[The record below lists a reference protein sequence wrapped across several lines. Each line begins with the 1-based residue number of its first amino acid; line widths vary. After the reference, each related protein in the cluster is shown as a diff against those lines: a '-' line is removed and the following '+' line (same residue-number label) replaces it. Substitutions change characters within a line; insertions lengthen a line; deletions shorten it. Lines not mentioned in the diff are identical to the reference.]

1 MTITA
6 PIKRPIKQPIRASI
20 TPTSRL
26 TAVLAIAATAGIVL
40 ATPVGAQTVAS
51 AGATSTSVASA
62 PFCGIYWGSL
72 PKVSSIGLSDAVIS
86 NVRSGQHDCY
96 DRLVFDVQ
104 GPVGGYQVQYD
115 PGHTMYSTSG
125 DYPRGGAYLLI
136 WINNVVVPRPA
147 PSHASTAV
155 VDPDEVTDVTGY
167 RTFRQV
173 KELIYGPQ
181 GPNGPKGDLFALGV
195 RARLPFRVITL
206 DGPGANSRLVIDVAH
221 HW

>member
-1 MTITA
+1 M
-6 PIKRPIKQPIRASI
+6 
-20 TPTSRL
+20 TSRL
-26 TAVLAIAATAGIVL
+26 TAVLAIAATAGIAL
-40 ATPVGAQTVAS
+40 ATPVSAQTLES
-51 AGATSTSVASA
+51 GGATTTTSVASA

-72 PKVSSIGLSDAVIS
+72 PKVSSIPLSYGVIS

-104 GPVGGYQVQYD
+104 GPVGGYRVQYD
-115 PGHTMYSTSG
+115 PDHTMYWTSG
-125 DYPRGGAYLLI
+125 DYPRGGAYLMI
-136 WINNVVVPRPA
+136 WINNVVVPQPA

-155 VDPDEVTDVTGY
+155 VNPDEVTDVTGY

-181 GPNGPKGDLFALGV
+181 GPHGPEGDLLALGV
-195 RARLPFRVITL
+195 RARLPFRVFTL

>member
-1 MTITA
+1 M
-6 PIKRPIKQPIRASI
+6 
-20 TPTSRL
+20 TSRL
-26 TAVLAIAATAGIVL
+26 TAVLAIAATAGIAL
-40 ATPVGAQTVAS
+40 ATPVSAQTVVT
-51 AGATSTSVASA
+51 GGSTTMSVASA

-72 PKVSSIGLSDAVIS
+72 PKVPSIPLSYGVIS

-104 GPVGGYQVQYD
+104 GPVGGYKVQYD
-115 PGHTMYSTSG
+115 PDHTMYSTSG
-125 DYPRGGAYLLI
+125 DYPRGGAYLMI

-155 VDPDEVTDVTGY
+155 VNPDEVTDVTGY

-181 GPNGPKGDLFALGV
+181 GLNGPAGDLFALGV